1 MRGLSRPRFSSAFP
15 EDHIPRGRRR
25 IIISRK
31 LEVPVGIKNQIA
43 IAATRLP
50 TVPGARGKYP
60 KPKPVD
66 ISREILI

>member
-1 MRGLSRPRFSSAFP
+1 MQGLSRPKFFSAFP
-15 EDHIPRGRRR
+15 EHHIPRGRRGM
-25 IIISRK
+25 IISRK

-43 IAATRLP
+43 TAATRLP

-66 ISREILI
+66 MSREILI